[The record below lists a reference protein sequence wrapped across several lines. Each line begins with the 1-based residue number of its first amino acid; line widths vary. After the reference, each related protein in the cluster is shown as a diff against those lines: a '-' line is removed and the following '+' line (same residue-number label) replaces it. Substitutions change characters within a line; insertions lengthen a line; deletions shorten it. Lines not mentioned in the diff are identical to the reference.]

1 MEEEIHGPQTP
12 LISSSQQMNQSY
24 LLLFVDTIRDD
35 KDGRHADEAG
45 YCSLKTIHLEEQV
58 SQRH

>member
-12 LISSSQQMNQSY
+12 LISCQTMNQSY
-24 LLLFVDTIRDD
+24 LLLFGDTIRDD
-35 KDGRHADEAG
+35 KDGRHGDDVG
-45 YCSLKTIHLEEQV
+45 YCSLKRIHLEEQV